1 MKILFGGDLSF
12 AWSPRQNIIGK
23 VLNAFAPIEKE
34 DRGLFKEI
42 DRSCG
47 ITGIKAI
54 TERAKII
61 AEAKRLAGG
70 IKEASSDADFF
81 CVNLECAL
89 SARGNPLDEKRFKLK
104 ASPHH
109 FYSLKKLG
117 VNAVC
122 LANNH
127 ILDFGPEGLADTAS
141 LLDKINIPYCGLRNN
156 NEAFETPLI
165 LERNNEKAALLNF
178 VDPGIIDPDPDLF
191 MKHDP
196 CPFPLVS
203 ECVPE
208 NIAKVSREMPVVAVL
223 HWGEEWSFLE
233 SGNMQSFARECID
246 RGASAVI
253 SHHTH
258 LVGGIEE
265 YRGRPIF
272 YGLGNLFMS
281 LPPFSSQRA
290 SRRILTRLEF
300 VGNKLNG
307 YDILQLVSDH
317 DSFPKMAPAFKIE
330 SLNSEYLPESLT
342 TEKGINFDS
351 YHMIEDAEV
360 TIFEN
365 DLEKQLSWYDNYLNL
380 FEVIQGK
387 LPIAPGWRTGSE
399 DWLGAARS
407 RELMGEEFLLTNI
420 FHSDCNSRITVKF
433 KCLSAIESLKLI
445 IGYPDWFH
453 PRREFEMGSLS
464 LSIDEQK
471 VCELDRTV
479 ISRAWRVQD
488 ITPTEPV
495 KPGSELKL
503 VFQGRADK
511 HSYLAWRL
519 LGY

>member
-23 VLNAFAPIEKE
+23 ILNAFASIEKQ
-34 DRGLFKEI
+34 DRDLFKEI
-42 DRSCG
+42 DRTCG
-47 ITGIKAI
+47 ITGIKAV

-70 IKEASSDADFF
+70 VKEASSDADFF

-117 VNAVC
+117 ISAVC

-127 ILDFGPEGLADTAS
+127 ILDFGPEGLADTVN
-141 LLDKINIPYCGLRNN
+141 LLDKINIPYCGLRHN
-156 NEAFETPLI
+156 NEAFEIPLI
-165 LERNNEKAALLNF
+165 LEKNNEKVALLNF
-178 VDPGIIDPDPDLF
+178 VAPGIIDPDPDLF

-196 CPFPLVS
+196 CPFPI
-203 ECVPE
+203 VPEKVLE
-208 NIAKVSREMPVVAVL
+208 NIAKVSREMPAVAVL

-265 YRGRPIF
+265 YRGRPII

-281 LPPFSSQRA
+281 LPPFSSKRA
-290 SRRILTRLEF
+290 SRRILARLEF
-300 VGNKLNG
+300 VGNRLRG
-307 YDILQLVSDH
+307 YDILPLVSDH
-317 DSFPKMAPAFKIE
+317 DSFPKMAPAFKVE
-330 SLNSEYLPESLT
+330 SLSSEYLPDSLT

-351 YHMIEDAEV
+351 YRMIEDAEV
-360 TIFEN
+360 TTFEN
-365 DLEKQLSWYDNYLNL
+365 GLEKRLSWYDDYLNL

-387 LPIAPGWRTGSE
+387 LPIASGWRESNE
-399 DWLGAARS
+399 KWHGAARS
-407 RELMGEEFLLTNI
+407 RELMGEEYLLTNI
-420 FHSDCNSRITVKF
+420 FHSDCDSPITIRF
-433 KCLSAIESLKLI
+433 KCRGAIESLKLI
-445 IGYPDWFH
+445 TGYPDWFH

-464 LSIDEQK
+464 VSIDEQK
-471 VCELDRTV
+471 ICELDRKV
-479 ISRAWRVQD
+479 ISRAWHVHD
-488 ITPTEPV
+488 ITPTQSV

-503 VFQGRADK
+503 VFEGRAENY
-511 HSYLAWRL
+511 SYLAWRL